1 MDIHIRYWD
10 TSLNTVKTIHYNSQ
24 FMGKQLQKM
33 FLKYLKNV
41 SVELM
46 KASYLNVNGQSKCEY
61 IIFNF
66 FE

>member
-10 TSLNTVKTIHYNSQ
+10 TSLNTVKTIYYNSQ

-41 SVELM
+41 LVELM
-46 KASYLNVNGQSKCEY
+46 KASYLKCQWTVQM
-61 IIFNF
+61 
-66 FE
+66 